1 MSIQALK
8 EEIDQLEKIKAAK
21 LDALEKLEAMEENE
35 EYKNDKNKE
44 CAEKLIDLIAENKFY
59 KHSVD
64 DWFNKEDALERNV
77 DEGVYVHGY
86 RERKG
91 VLTECNLDDEKLDM
105 VSVIINVPAY
115 TNVKDIV
122 KDMK

>member
-8 EEIDQLEKIKAAK
+8 EEIEQLEKIKAAK

-35 EYKNDKNKE
+35 EYKDEKNKE
-44 CAEKLIDLIAENKFY
+44 CAEKLIDLIAENRFY
-59 KHSVD
+59 KHAVD

-77 DEGVYVHGY
+77 DTGVYVHGY

-91 VLTECNLDDEKLDM
+91 TLSECNLDDEKLNM

-122 KDMK
+122 KDIK

>member
-8 EEIDQLEKIKAAK
+8 EEIEQLEKIKAAK

-35 EYKNDKNKE
+35 EYKDEKNKE
-44 CAEKLIDLIAENKFY
+44 CAEKLIDLIAENKLY
-59 KHSVD
+59 EHAAD
-64 DWFNKEDALERNV
+64 DWFNKEDSLERNV
-77 DEGVYVHGY
+77 DTGVYVHGY

-91 VLTECNLDDEKLDM
+91 VLSECNLDDENLNM

-115 TNVKDIV
+115 TNIKDIV
-122 KDMK
+122 KDIK

>member
-1 MSIQALK
+1 MSIKELK
-8 EEIDQLEKIKAAK
+8 EEIEQLEKIKAAK
-21 LDALEKLEAMEENE
+21 LDVLEKLEAMEENE
-35 EYKNDKNKE
+35 EYKDDKNKE

-59 KHSVD
+59 KHTVD
-64 DWFNKEDALERNV
+64 DWFNKEDSLERNV

-91 VLTECNLDDEKLDM
+91 VLTECNLDDEKLDI
-105 VSVIINVPAY
+105 VSVTINVPAY

-122 KDMK
+122 KDIK